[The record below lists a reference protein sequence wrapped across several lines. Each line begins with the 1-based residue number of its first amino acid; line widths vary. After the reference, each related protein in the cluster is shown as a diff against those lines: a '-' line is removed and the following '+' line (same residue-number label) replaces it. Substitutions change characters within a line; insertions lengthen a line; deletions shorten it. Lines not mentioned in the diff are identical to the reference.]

1 MDAIQRAIPVPQAE
15 VIMHGASGRQV
26 LGKVAPL
33 AAGTQNIHHA
43 IDHRADTDAPFAA
56 TSLGRRN
63 KRLDQRPFLI
73 GQVARIAQLVAVVAG
88 AVLGSLHGAPHETI
102 RSRQGNHNRFRNSRA
117 PRTTD
122 SSDSQS
128 LRTDT

>member
-43 IDHRADTDAPFAA
+43 VDHRADIDAPFTAA
-56 TSLGRRN
+56 ALARWN
-63 KRLDQRPFLI
+63 ERLDKRPF
-73 GQVARIAQLVAVVAG
+73 RIAQVVG
-88 AVLGSLHGAPHETI
+88 YRRL
-102 RSRQGNHNRFRNSRA
+102 SR
-117 PRTTD
+117 
-122 SSDSQS
+122 
-128 LRTDT
+128 L

>member
-43 IDHRADTDAPFAA
+43 VDHRADIDAPFTAA
-56 TSLGRRN
+56 ALARWN
-63 KRLDQRPFLI
+63 ERLDKRPFRI
-73 GQVARIAQLVAVVAG
+73 AQVARISQIVTVVAG
-88 AVLGSLHGAPHETI
+88 AVLGSPHGAPHETI
-102 RSRQGNHNRFRNSRA
+102 RFRKGNHNQFRNSRK
-117 PRTTD
+117 RTGQPIHPTH
-122 SSDSQS
+122 
-128 LRTDT
+128 